1 MSSTAERRSGVPAGP
16 ERRETGRVPTR
27 RPVLVVQH
35 LEPEGPA
42 LIADAL
48 DRLGRLGRPV
58 DVVRVDRGEPL
69 PADLSGHAGLVVM
82 GGPMSAGSDDG
93 FPTRQ
98 HEVELLRRAVSTSVP
113 TLGVCLGAQLLA
125 VAGGGT
131 IERTG
136 PPEIGWGEVQ
146 LTDAV
151 AGDPLFQGPVGT
163 MTVLHWHGETFTL
176 PAGAVLLASSDRYD
190 HQAFRLGECAWGLQF
205 HLEVDAAAVQRFV
218 DSFGQDAED
227 PQAILREA
235 PQRLA
240 RSEAR
245 RTQVLERFA
254 SLVAG
259 GDPAASVASE
269 AGSSGPTLR
278 A

>member
-1 MSSTAERRSGVPAGP
+1 MRSP
-16 ERRETGRVPTR
+16 

-42 LIADAL
+42 SIADAL
-48 DRLGRLGRPV
+48 DRLGRPV
-58 DVVRVDRGEPL
+58 DVVRVDLGDPL
-69 PADLSGHAGLVVM
+69 PADLSAHAGLVVM

-93 FPTRQ
+93 FPTRL
-98 HEVELLRRAVSTSVP
+98 HEVALLREAVSTSVP

-125 VAGGGT
+125 VAGGAT
-131 IERTG
+131 IERSG
-136 PPEIGWGEVQ
+136 PPEIGWGQVQ
-146 LTDAV
+146 LGEAATGDALFEGP
-151 AGDPLFQGPVGT
+151 AGP

-176 PAGAVLLASSDRYD
+176 PAGAVLLASSDRYA

-205 HLEVDAAAVQRFV
+205 HLEVDARAVQRFV
-218 DSFGQDAED
+218 EAFGQEAED

-240 RSEAR
+240 QSER
-245 RTQVLERFA
+245 RRAEVLERFA
-254 SLVAG
+254 SIVAAR
-259 GDPAASVASE
+259 DPASSVAPE
-269 AGSSGPTLR
+269 AGSAGPTLR